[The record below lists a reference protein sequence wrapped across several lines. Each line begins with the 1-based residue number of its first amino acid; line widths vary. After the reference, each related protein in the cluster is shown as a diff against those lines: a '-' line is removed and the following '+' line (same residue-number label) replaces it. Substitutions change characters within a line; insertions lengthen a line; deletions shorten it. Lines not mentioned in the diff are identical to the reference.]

1 MTIIG
6 VWFSQITM
14 PAQDAY
20 IRLFEKTE
28 IQTAGT
34 SLNEVNGIG
43 IALQPIFQAVVQ
55 VALNIFDG
63 SKGRSSRRK
72 EVL

>member
-1 MTIIG
+1 MTITG
-6 VWFSQITM
+6 VWFSQIIM
-14 PAQDAY
+14 PAPDVF
-20 IRLFEKTE
+20 IKLFEKPE
-28 IQTAGT
+28 IRTA
-34 SLNEVNGIG
+34 G

-72 EVL
+72 RGVVTFSIG

>member
-1 MTIIG
+1 
-6 VWFSQITM
+6 M
-14 PAQDAY
+14 PALGVF
-20 IRLFEKTE
+20 IKLFEKPE
-28 IQTAGT
+28 IRT
-34 SLNEVNGIG
+34 IG